1 MKPFRKNIAI
11 AIDGGGIRG
20 VVVAQALAILEDEL
34 GQTIHQ
40 IARLT
45 AGTSTGAIIAA
56 GIAAG
61 ISAQDLTSLYISL
74 GPKVFPLTYRRLLFP
89 LTRYRYPA
97 APLETFLR
105 ASFGERKM
113 GDFWL
118 GDQRTDVVITA
129 YDLLENRN
137 LFIKPWK
144 EKYADWPLVKAVQAS
159 CAVPTY
165 FPVVDGRYIDGG
177 VGAYANP
184 CYLAAYEASQILNW
198 EAEETTLLSFGTGR
212 SPYTFS
218 QQLARRLLPWE
229 WIARMFGAFLH
240 SADDQQVHLVK
251 TFFAGLDF
259 RRYQIDL
266 NESIGMDA
274 ADKIDRLIE
283 YGKQMGQ
290 MVLDD
295 RYDRA
300 MEVMP
305 DLP

>member
-1 MKPFRKNIAI
+1 MKPFRKNVAV

-20 VVVAQALAILEDEL
+20 VIVTRALALLEAEL
-34 GQTIHQ
+34 GQPIHRLT
-40 IARLT
+40 RLT

-61 ISAQDLTSLYISL
+61 ISAEDLTSLYISL
-74 GPKVFPLTYRRLLFP
+74 GPKVFPVTLRKVLFP

-97 APLETFLR
+97 GPLETFLR

-118 GDQRTDVVITA
+118 GSQRTDLVITA

-144 EKYADWPLVKAVQAS
+144 EKYADWPIVKAVQAS
-159 CAVPTY
+159 CTVPTY

-184 CYLAAYEASQILNW
+184 CYLAAYEASQILGW
-198 EAEETTLLSFGTGR
+198 DPAETTLLSFGTGR

-229 WIARMFGAFLH
+229 WIARMFGAFLQ
-240 SADDQQVHLVK
+240 SADDQQVHLVQS
-251 TFFAGLDF
+251 FFAGLDF
-259 RRYQIDL
+259 RRYQVDL
-266 NESIGMDA
+266 QEPIGMDA
-274 ADKIDRLIE
+274 VSKIDRLLE
-283 YGKQMGQ
+283 YGDQLGQ
-290 MVLDD
+290 IVLED
-295 RYDRA
+295 RCDRA
-300 MEVMP
+300 MEVIP

>member
-1 MKPFRKNIAI
+1 MKPFRKNVAI

-20 VVVAQALAILEDEL
+20 VIVTQALAELETEL
-34 GQTIHQ
+34 GQPISEL
-40 IARLT
+40 ARLT
-45 AGTSTGAIIAA
+45 AGTSTGAIIAS
-56 GIAAG
+56 GLAAG
-61 ISAQDLTSLYISL
+61 ISAKDLTSLYATL
-74 GPKVFPLTYRRLLFP
+74 GPKVFPVTLRKLLFP
-89 LTRYRYPA
+89 LTRYRYSSR
-97 APLETFLR
+97 PLETFLH

-118 GDQRTDVVITA
+118 GAQRTDIVITA
-129 YDLLENRN
+129 YDLLEDRN

-144 EKYADWPLVKAVQAS
+144 EKYADWPVAKAVQAS
-159 CAVPTY
+159 CTVPTY

-184 CYLAAYEASQILNW
+184 CYLAAYEASQILAW
-198 EAEETTLLSFGTGR
+198 DPAETTLLSFGTGR

-229 WIARMFGAFLH
+229 WIARMFGAFLQ
-240 SADDQQVHLVK
+240 SADDQQVHLVQS
-251 TFFAGLDF
+251 FFAVLDF

-266 NESIGMDA
+266 HEPIGMDA
-274 ADKIDRLIE
+274 VNKIDRLVE

-290 MVLDD
+290 MVLED

-300 MEVMP
+300 MEVVP
-305 DLP
+305 DRP